1 MTLPERF
8 EPGRN
13 RSAPERLKPV
23 EFRLRA
29 AVAEL
34 VDAQASGACVRK
46 NVEVRLLSA
55 AFPGRP
61 ACRAGFRPRADW
73 CHNG

>member
-46 NVEVRLLSA
+46 NVEVRVLSA
-55 AFPGRP
+55 ASNDENIFLERQ
-61 ACRAGFRPRADW
+61 RHPRR
-73 CHNG
+73 HQEG

>member
-55 AFPGRP
+55 ALDP
-61 ACRAGFRPRADW
+61 ALVSCPADSYRS
-73 CHNG
+73 G